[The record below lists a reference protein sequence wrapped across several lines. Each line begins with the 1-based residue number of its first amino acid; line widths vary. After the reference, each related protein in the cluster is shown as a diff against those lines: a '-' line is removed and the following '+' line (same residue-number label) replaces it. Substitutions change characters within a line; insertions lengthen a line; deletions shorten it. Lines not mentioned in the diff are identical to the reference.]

1 MIQVQVVSFVDCSCA
16 RIFVLP
22 AVGMG
27 GGVKG
32 KVAGV
37 GNTTEGQ
44 RFVSLSEKIPGK
56 KEIVSNQ
63 RLTSSLLN
71 M

>member
-1 MIQVQVVSFVDCSCA
+1 
-16 RIFVLP
+16 
-22 AVGMG
+22 MG
-27 GGVKG
+27 RGVKG
-32 KVAGV
+32 KVTGV